1 VAAARSPPPRS
12 RARSPPAASTH
23 DIDIRADAER
33 RLSNEL
39 PPASEERRTDAPDP
53 AAIGFVLKLARAI
66 HAHGYS
72 AQRLENVLGAT
83 ADRLGLQGHRFFSM
97 PTQIMAAFGPE
108 AQQQTALLRV
118 EPGQVNL
125 GKLAALEQVSLDVA
139 SGRTSPAEGMTEI
152 SRIVDAPSPY
162 GPALMT
168 IAHGVLSGAVC
179 QFLGGGWR
187 EVLVA
192 TLLGLG
198 LGLFAL
204 YAERR
209 QRVGRVFEPLAAFLV
224 SASALGLARLF
235 GPLSVFVATLSGLI
249 VLMPGLLLTTA
260 ITELATRHLASG
272 TLRLSSAFMTLLG
285 IVFGV
290 ALGTRVGEALF
301 GSPISVATLPL
312 PIWAATGAVLLASI
326 CSVVILRADPRDA
339 PWIVAAGVLGV
350 VAGRIGA
357 TRLGLEQGMFVAAFT
372 VALASSAYER
382 WRHRPAPVVLV
393 PGILLLVPGSIGYR
407 SMASLME
414 RNTVAGIDTAFTM
427 ILTAMSLVAGLLI
440 AGVIAPE
447 PRRSGTREE

>member
-1 VAAARSPPPRS
+1 M
-12 RARSPPAASTH
+12 
-23 DIDIRADAER
+23 
-33 RLSNEL
+33 
-39 PPASEERRTDAPDP
+39 SEPDP
-53 AAIGFVLKLARAI
+53 VAVGFVLQLARAL

-83 ADRLGLQGHRFFSM
+83 SDRLGLDGHRFFSM

-108 AQQQTALLRV
+108 ASQRTALLRV
-118 EPGQVNL
+118 EPGAVNL

-139 SGRTSPAEGMTEI
+139 SGRTSPAAGMTEI
-152 SRIVDAPSPY
+152 SRILDAPPPY
-162 GPALMT
+162 GPALST
-168 IAHGVLSGAVC
+168 LAHGVLSGTVC

-187 EVLVA
+187 EILVA
-192 TLLGLG
+192 TVLGLG

-204 YAERR
+204 FAEQR

-224 SASALGLARLF
+224 SAAAVGLARLV
-235 GPLSVFVATLSGLI
+235 GPMSVFVATLAGLI

-272 TLRLSSAFMTLLG
+272 TLRMSSAFMTLLG

-290 ALGTRVGEALF
+290 ALGTRVGGALF
-301 GSPISVATLPL
+301 GSPVSASALALPAWTA
-312 PIWAATGAVLLASI
+312 IAAILLASA

-339 PWIVAAGVLGV
+339 PWIIAAGVLGV
-350 VAGRIGA
+350 AGGRLGA
-357 TRLGLEQGMFVAAFT
+357 AKLGLELGMFVAAFG
-372 VALASSAYER
+372 VALASSAFER

-414 RNTVAGIDTAFTM
+414 RNTLAGIETAFTM
-427 ILTAMSLVAGLLI
+427 ILTAVSLVAGLLI

-447 PRRSGTREE
+447 RPRTAKRGE